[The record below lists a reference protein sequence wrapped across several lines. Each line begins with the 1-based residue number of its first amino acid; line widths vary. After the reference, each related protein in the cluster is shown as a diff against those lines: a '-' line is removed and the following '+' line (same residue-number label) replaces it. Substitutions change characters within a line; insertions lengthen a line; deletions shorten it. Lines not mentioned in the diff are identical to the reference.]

1 MHRKP
6 SSFVLSVLRHG
17 YLRPLSPVPSR
28 YCHTP
33 LPVAAKG
40 KFRLVLALRQVNA
53 YLNVNTFR
61 CKDLKIVAE
70 LFERNDILSRSISH
84 GGIITSIYTRI
95 IIYIWVFSGKF
106 TAHETQQKLHIQRI
120 VGCTFRISKL
130 WKIVTQFNMD
140 NFRANRLLTIGV
152 L

>member
-28 YCHTP
+28 YCHNP

-61 CKDLKIVAE
+61 CKDLRIVAE
-70 LFERNDILSRSISH
+70 LLERNDILSRLSH
-84 GGIITSIYTRI
+84 MGVSSHRYTPGSLLI
-95 IIYIWVFSGKF
+95 FGFSLGSLQH
-106 TAHETQQKLHIQRI
+106 TKLNKSS
-120 VGCTFRISKL
+120 TFREL
-130 WKIVTQFNMD
+130 LDVHFVYDKIMQND
-140 NFRANRLLTIGV
+140 YAL
-152 L
+152 